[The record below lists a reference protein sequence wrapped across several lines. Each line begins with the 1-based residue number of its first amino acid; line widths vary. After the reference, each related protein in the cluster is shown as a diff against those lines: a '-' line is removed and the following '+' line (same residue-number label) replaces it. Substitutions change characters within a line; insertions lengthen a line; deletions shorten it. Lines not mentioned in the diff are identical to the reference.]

1 MKNLLLSA
9 ALFTASACMG
19 QHVYSI
25 SGTAPAAADGDT
37 VTITKI
43 KDNLQ
48 ETVGK
53 TTVTAG
59 KFTFSG
65 TAEDNGPIIVRAF
78 PKGVRNGLVAT
89 IFTDEG
95 KINVVLDGYDDWYNS
110 KSIVTGTPLNDKYN
124 ALSSEK
130 LRLCPLMDD
139 AGKRSR
145 NASATE
151 KEKASAKAELDSL
164 SNIYYRFLSD
174 FVIENISN
182 DAGRT
187 AFKSSD
193 FIFMPL
199 PILLKTVDA
208 IPAGT

>member
-65 TAEDNGPIIVRAF
+65 TAVGRRARITVRAF

-95 KINVVLDGYDDWYNS
+95 RI
-110 KSIVTGTPLNDKYN
+110 
-124 ALSSEK
+124 
-130 LRLCPLMDD
+130 
-139 AGKRSR
+139 KRS
-145 NASATE
+145 S
-151 KEKASAKAELDSL
+151 
-164 SNIYYRFLSD
+164 
-174 FVIENISN
+174 
-182 DAGRT
+182 
-187 AFKSSD
+187 
-193 FIFMPL
+193 
-199 PILLKTVDA
+199 
-208 IPAGT
+208 

>member
-78 PKGVRNGLVAT
+78 PKGVRNGLVAM

-95 KINVVLDGYDDWYNS
+95 KINVVLDGYDDWYN
-110 KSIVTGTPLNDKYN
+110 P
-124 ALSSEK
+124 
-130 LRLCPLMDD
+130 
-139 AGKRSR
+139 
-145 NASATE
+145 
-151 KEKASAKAELDSL
+151 
-164 SNIYYRFLSD
+164 
-174 FVIENISN
+174 
-182 DAGRT
+182 
-187 AFKSSD
+187 
-193 FIFMPL
+193 
-199 PILLKTVDA
+199 
-208 IPAGT
+208 